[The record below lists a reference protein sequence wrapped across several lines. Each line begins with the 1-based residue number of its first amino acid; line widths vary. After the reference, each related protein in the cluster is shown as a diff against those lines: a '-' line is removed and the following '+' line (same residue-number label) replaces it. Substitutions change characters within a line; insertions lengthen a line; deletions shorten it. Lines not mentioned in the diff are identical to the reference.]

1 MINKFDI
8 QKLRELDILQ
18 VADLLGMGLRN
29 KRALCIHHDD
39 HHPSLAFNVRKN
51 TCHCYSCGFSADT
64 IGLVRERLN
73 LGFSEACHWLADHFD
88 VYIGDDRYGNSAK
101 YGNSARYADKCADKK
116 VLTASDR
123 RMASLRAHFAETHVS
138 HGHLAESSFSG
149 ERNRECPSSAY
160 VAPSAVDVEFYQ
172 QMFRQM
178 HLSESGQR
186 FLFEERLLS
195 PEALKVCQIVSTEQS
210 VCMAR
215 VGRGVFDGPSLIF
228 PYFDQEG
235 RLVSVQSRYLGKPK
249 SESSFD
255 MEKVS
260 IDEVKPDEVKPDDV
274 KPKEIP
280 RFKFAPG
287 SHRMIYG
294 LDRLK
299 DYPPGEP
306 LLITEGPSDCWT
318 ALTLGFHAIAIPSAT
333 LFDRRFQGLLAGRN
347 LHIFPDQDEAGLS
360 LYFELKKALPSLV
373 YHQLP
378 EGCKDLS
385 EYYLKLR
392 RSEGMTLEEAKAK
405 VQSSVSV

>member
-1 MINKFDI
+1 MIQKYDI

-88 VYIGDDRYGNSAK
+88 VYI
-101 YGNSARYADKCADKK
+101 ADEHRDTHRKDVKK
-116 VLTASDR
+116 AVTASDR

-138 HGHLAESSFSG
+138 HGH
-149 ERNRECPSSAY
+149 
-160 VAPSAVDVEFYQ
+160 VAPSSVDVEFYQ

-195 PEALKVCQIVSTEQS
+195 SEALKVCQIVSTEQS

-235 RLVSVQSRYLGKPK
+235 RLFSVQSRYLGKKK
-249 SESSFD
+249 SESSSD
-255 MEKVS
+255 MDKVS
-260 IDEVKPDEVKPDDV
+260 LDEAKPDDVKPDGV

-318 ALTLGFHAIAIPSAT
+318 ALTLGIHAIAIPSAT

-360 LYFELKKALPSLV
+360 LYFELKQALPSLV

-392 RSEGMTLEEAKAK
+392 RREGMTLEEAKVK

>member
-39 HHPSLAFNVRKN
+39 HHPSLAFNVKKN

-88 VYIGDDRYGNSAK
+88 VYIGDDRYGNSA
-101 YGNSARYADKCADKK
+101 RYTEKSADKK
-116 VLTASDR
+116 LLTASDR

-138 HGHLAESSFSG
+138 HGH
-149 ERNRECPSSAY
+149 
-160 VAPSAVDVEFYQ
+160 VAPSSVDVEFYQ

-178 HLSESGQR
+178 HLSESGRR

-195 PEALKVCQIVSTEQS
+195 SEALKVCQIVSTEQS

-249 SESSFD
+249 SESSSD
-255 MEKVS
+255 MDKVS
-260 IDEVKPDEVKPDDV
+260 FDEV

-299 DYPPGEP
+299 DYPPDEP

-360 LYFELKKALPSLV
+360 LYFDLKKALPSLV

-392 RSEGMTLEEAKAK
+392 RREGMTLEEAKAK

>member
-39 HHPSLAFNVRKN
+39 HHPSLAFNVKKN

-73 LGFSEACHWLADHFD
+73 LGFSEACRWLADHFD
-88 VYIGDDRYGNSAK
+88 VYIADEK

-138 HGHLAESSFSG
+138 HG
-149 ERNRECPSSAY
+149 Y
-160 VAPSAVDVEFYQ
+160 VAPSSVDVEFYQ

-235 RLVSVQSRYLGKPK
+235 RLVSVQSRYLGKKK
-249 SESSFD
+249 SESSSD
-255 MEKVS
+255 MDKVS
-260 IDEVKPDEVKPDDV
+260 LDEA

-360 LYFELKKALPSLV
+360 LYFELKQALPSLV

-392 RSEGMTLEEAKAK
+392 RSEGMTLEEEKAK

>member
-1 MINKFDI
+1 MIDKYNI

-39 HHPSLAFNVRKN
+39 HHPSLAFNVKKN

-88 VYIGDDRYGNSAK
+88 VYIGEDRYGNSA
-101 YGNSARYADKCADKK
+101 RYTEKSADKK
-116 VLTASDR
+116 LLTASDR

-138 HGHLAESSFSG
+138 HGH
-149 ERNRECPSSAY
+149 
-160 VAPSAVDVEFYQ
+160 VAPSSVDVEFYQ

-178 HLSESGQR
+178 HLSESGRR

-195 PEALKVCQIVSTEQS
+195 PEVLKVCQIVSTEQS

-249 SESSFD
+249 SESSSD
-255 MEKVS
+255 MDKVS
-260 IDEVKPDEVKPDDV
+260 FDEV

-299 DYPPGEP
+299 DCPPDEP

-318 ALTLGFHAIAIPSAT
+318 ALTLGIHAIAIPSAT

-347 LHIFPDQDEAGLS
+347 LHVFPDQDEAGLS
-360 LYFELKKALPSLV
+360 LYFELKKALSSLV

-392 RSEGMTLEEAKAK
+392 RREGMTLEEAKAK

>member
-39 HHPSLAFNVRKN
+39 HHPSLAFNVKKN
-51 TCHCYSCGFSADT
+51 TCHCYSCGFSADS
-64 IGLVRERLN
+64 IALVRERLN

-123 RMASLRAHFAETHVS
+123 RLASLRAHFAETHVS
-138 HGHLAESSFSG
+138 HGHLAESFSSG

-235 RLVSVQSRYLGKPK
+235 RLFSVQSRYLGKK
-249 SESSFD
+249 
-255 MEKVS
+255 
-260 IDEVKPDEVKPDDV
+260 
-274 KPKEIP
+274 KEIP

-287 SHRMIYG
+287 SHRMVYG

-299 DYPPGEP
+299 GYPPDEP

-360 LYFELKKALPSLV
+360 LYFELKKAFPRLV

>member
-1 MINKFDI
+1 MIDKYNI

-39 HHPSLAFNVRKN
+39 HHPSLAFNVKKN

-64 IGLVRERLN
+64 IALVRERLN

-123 RMASLRAHFAETHVS
+123 RMASLRVHFAETHVS
-138 HGHLAESSFSG
+138 HGH
-149 ERNRECPSSAY
+149 
-160 VAPSAVDVEFYQ
+160 VAPSSVDVEFYQ

-178 HLSESGQR
+178 HLSESGGR

-195 PEALKVCQIVSTEQS
+195 SEALKVCQIVSTEQS

-215 VGRGVFDGPSLIF
+215 VGRGMFDGPSLIF

-235 RLVSVQSRYLGKPK
+235 RLVSVQSRYLGKK
-249 SESSFD
+249 
-255 MEKVS
+255 
-260 IDEVKPDEVKPDDV
+260 
-274 KPKEIP
+274 KEIP

-299 DYPPGEP
+299 DYSPDEP

-318 ALTLGFHAIAIPSAT
+318 ALTLGIHAIAIPSAT

-360 LYFELKKALPSLV
+360 LYFELKKVLPSLV

-405 VQSSVSV
+405 VQGCVSV

>member
-39 HHPSLAFNVRKN
+39 HHPSLAFNVKKN

-73 LGFSEACHWLADHFD
+73 LGFNEACHWLADHFD

-123 RMASLRAHFAETHVS
+123 RLASLRAHFAETHVS
-138 HGHLAESSFSG
+138 HGH
-149 ERNRECPSSAY
+149 
-160 VAPSAVDVEFYQ
+160 VAPSSVDVEFYQ

-178 HLSESGQR
+178 HLSESGRR

-235 RLVSVQSRYLGKPK
+235 RLVSVQSRYLGKK
-249 SESSFD
+249 MSVSSFD
-255 MEKVS
+255 MDKVS
-260 IDEVKPDEVKPDDV
+260 PDGA

-299 DYPPGEP
+299 DYPPDEP

-318 ALTLGFHAIAIPSAT
+318 ALTLGIHAIAIPSAT

-392 RSEGMTLEEAKAK
+392 RREGMTLEEAKTK
-405 VQSSVSV
+405 IQSSVSV

>member
-1 MINKFDI
+1 MIQKYDI

-64 IGLVRERLN
+64 IALVRERLN
-73 LGFSEACHWLADHFD
+73 LGFSEACRWLADHFD
-88 VYIGDDRYGNSAK
+88 VYI
-101 YGNSARYADKCADKK
+101 ADEHRDTHRKDVKK
-116 VLTASDR
+116 AVTASER

-138 HGHLAESSFSG
+138 HGH
-149 ERNRECPSSAY
+149 PSSAY
-160 VAPSAVDVEFYQ
+160 VAPSSVDVEFYQ

-178 HLSESGQR
+178 HLSESGRR
-186 FLFEERLLS
+186 FLFEERLLT
-195 PEALKVCQIVSTEQS
+195 PEALKVCHIVSTEQS

-215 VGRGVFDGPSLIF
+215 VGCGVFDGPSLIF

-235 RLVSVQSRYLGKPK
+235 RLVSVQSRYLGKK
-249 SESSFD
+249 SPESSFD
-255 MEKVS
+255 MNKVS
-260 IDEVKPDEVKPDDV
+260 LDEA

-405 VQSSVSV
+405 AQSSVSI

>member
-18 VADLLGMGLRN
+18 VADFLGMGLRN

-39 HHPSLAFNVRKN
+39 HHPSLAFNVKKN

-88 VYIGDDRYGNSAK
+88 VYIGDEKYGNSAK
-101 YGNSARYADKCADKK
+101 YGKSVKYGNSARCADKCADKK
-116 VLTASDR
+116 LLTASDR
-123 RMASLRAHFAETHVS
+123 RMASLRAHFAETRVSYGHVT
-138 HGHLAESSFSG
+138 ASS
-149 ERNRECPSSAY
+149 
-160 VAPSAVDVEFYQ
+160 VDVEFYQ

-235 RLVSVQSRYLGKPK
+235 RLFSVQSRYLGKK
-249 SESSFD
+249 
-255 MEKVS
+255 
-260 IDEVKPDEVKPDDV
+260 
-274 KPKEIP
+274 KEIP

-299 DYPPGEP
+299 DYPPDEP

-318 ALTLGFHAIAIPSAT
+318 ALTLGIHAIAIPSAT

-392 RSEGMTLEEAKAK
+392 RREGMTLEEAKAK

>member
-1 MINKFDI
+1 MIQKYDI

-39 HHPSLAFNVRKN
+39 HHPSLAFNVGKN

-73 LGFSEACHWLADHFD
+73 LGFSEACRWLADHFD
-88 VYIGDDRYGNSAK
+88 VYIADEK

-123 RMASLRAHFAETHVS
+123 RLASLRAHFAETHVS
-138 HGHLAESSFSG
+138 HG
-149 ERNRECPSSAY
+149 Y
-160 VAPSAVDVEFYQ
+160 VAPSSVDVEFYQ

-178 HLSESGQR
+178 HLSESGRR

-195 PEALKVCQIVSTEQS
+195 PEALKVCHIVSTEQS

-215 VGRGVFDGPSLIF
+215 VGCGVFDGPSLIF

-249 SESSFD
+249 SESSSD
-255 MEKVS
+255 MDKVS
-260 IDEVKPDEVKPDDV
+260 FDEV

-299 DYPPGEP
+299 DYPSDEP

-318 ALTLGFHAIAIPSAT
+318 ALTLGIHAIAIPSAT
-333 LFDRRFQGLLAGRN
+333 LFDHRFQGLLAGRN
-347 LHIFPDQDEAGLS
+347 LHVFPDQDEAGLS
-360 LYFELKKALPSLV
+360 LYFELKKVLPSLV

>member
-1 MINKFDI
+1 MIDKYDI

-39 HHPSLAFNVRKN
+39 HHPSLAFNVKKN
-51 TCHCYSCGFSADT
+51 TCHCYSCGFSAD
-64 IGLVRERLN
+64 IIALVRERLN
-73 LGFSEACHWLADHFD
+73 LGFSEACRWLADHFD
-88 VYIGDDRYGNSAK
+88 VYI
-101 YGNSARYADKCADKK
+101 ADEHRDTHRKDVKK
-116 VLTASDR
+116 AVTASDR

-138 HGHLAESSFSG
+138 HG
-149 ERNRECPSSAY
+149 CPSSAY
-160 VAPSAVDVEFYQ
+160 VAPSSVDVEFYQ

-178 HLSESGQR
+178 HLSESGRR

-235 RLVSVQSRYLGKPK
+235 RLVSVQSRYLGKKRP
-249 SESSFD
+249 ESSFD
-255 MEKVS
+255 MNKVS
-260 IDEVKPDEVKPDDV
+260 LDEA

-299 DYPPGEP
+299 DYPPDEP

-318 ALTLGFHAIAIPSAT
+318 ALTLGIHAIAIPSAT

-392 RSEGMTLEEAKAK
+392 RSEGMTLEEAKTK

>member
-73 LGFSEACHWLADHFD
+73 LGFNEACHWLADHFD
-88 VYIGDDRYGNSAK
+88 VYIADEK
-101 YGNSARYADKCADKK
+101 YGNSARYAEKCTDKK

-123 RMASLRAHFAETHVS
+123 RMAALREQFAETHVS
-138 HGHLAESSFSG
+138 HGHLAESFSSG

-235 RLVSVQSRYLGKPK
+235 RLVSVQSRYLGKKK
-249 SESSFD
+249 SESSSD
-255 MEKVS
+255 MDKVS
-260 IDEVKPDEVKPDDV
+260 LDEA

-378 EGCKDLS
+378 AGCKDLS

-392 RSEGMTLEEAKAK
+392 RSEGMTLEEAKVK

>member
-39 HHPSLAFNVRKN
+39 HHPSLAFNVKKN

-73 LGFSEACHWLADHFD
+73 LGFSEACRWLADHFD
-88 VYIGDDRYGNSAK
+88 VYI
-101 YGNSARYADKCADKK
+101 ADEHRDTHRKDVKK
-116 VLTASDR
+116 AVTASDR

-138 HGHLAESSFSG
+138 HG
-149 ERNRECPSSAY
+149 CPSSAY
-160 VAPSAVDVEFYQ
+160 VAPSSVDVEFYQ

-178 HLSESGQR
+178 HLSESGRR

-228 PYFDQEG
+228 PYFDQQG
-235 RLVSVQSRYLGKPK
+235 KLVSVQSRYLGMKK

-255 MEKVS
+255 MDKVS
-260 IDEVKPDEVKPDDV
+260 SDEA

-318 ALTLGFHAIAIPSAT
+318 ALTLGIHAIAIPSAT

-347 LHIFPDQDEAGLS
+347 LHVFPDQDEAGLS

>member
-1 MINKFDI
+1 MIQKYDI

-39 HHPSLAFNVRKN
+39 HHPSLAFNVKKN

-88 VYIGDDRYGNSAK
+88 VYIGDEK

-138 HGHLAESSFSG
+138 HGHVASSS
-149 ERNRECPSSAY
+149 
-160 VAPSAVDVEFYQ
+160 VDVEFYQ

-235 RLVSVQSRYLGKPK
+235 RLVSVQSRYLGKKK
-249 SESSFD
+249 SESSSD
-255 MEKVS
+255 MDKVS
-260 IDEVKPDEVKPDDV
+260 LDEAKPDDVKPDDV

-299 DYPPGEP
+299 DYPPDEP

-318 ALTLGFHAIAIPSAT
+318 ALTLGIHAIAIPSAT

-347 LHIFPDQDEAGLS
+347 LHVFPDQDEAGLS
-360 LYFELKKALPSLV
+360 LYFELKQALPSLV

-392 RSEGMTLEEAKAK
+392 RREGMTLEEAKAK

>member
-39 HHPSLAFNVRKN
+39 HHPSLAFNVKKN

-73 LGFSEACHWLADHFD
+73 LGFSEACRWLADHFD

-138 HGHLAESSFSG
+138 HGHI
-149 ERNRECPSSAY
+149 
-160 VAPSAVDVEFYQ
+160 APSAVDVEFYQ

-178 HLSESGQR
+178 HLSESGRR

-235 RLVSVQSRYLGKPK
+235 RLVSVQSRYLGKK
-249 SESSFD
+249 
-255 MEKVS
+255 
-260 IDEVKPDEVKPDDV
+260 
-274 KPKEIP
+274 KEIP

-299 DYPPGEP
+299 DYSPDEL

-318 ALTLGFHAIAIPSAT
+318 ALTLGIHAIAIPSAT

-360 LYFELKKALPSLV
+360 LYFELKKAFPRLV

-405 VQSSVSV
+405 VQGCVSV

>member
-1 MINKFDI
+1 MIDKYNI

-18 VADLLGMGLRN
+18 VADLLDMGLRN

-39 HHPSLAFNVRKN
+39 HHPSLAFNVKKN

-64 IGLVRERLN
+64 IALVRERLN

-88 VYIGDDRYGNSAK
+88 VYIGDDRYGNSA
-101 YGNSARYADKCADKK
+101 RYTEKSADKK
-116 VLTASDR
+116 LLTASDR

-138 HGHLAESSFSG
+138 HG
-149 ERNRECPSSAY
+149 Y
-160 VAPSAVDVEFYQ
+160 VAPSSVDVEFYQ

-178 HLSESGQR
+178 HLSESGRR

-249 SESSFD
+249 SESSSD
-255 MEKVS
+255 MDKVS
-260 IDEVKPDEVKPDDV
+260 FDEV

-299 DYPPGEP
+299 DYPSDEP

-318 ALTLGFHAIAIPSAT
+318 ALTLGIHAIAIPSAT
-333 LFDRRFQGLLAGRN
+333 LFDHRFQGLLAGRN

-405 VQSSVSV
+405 VQSSVNV

>member
-39 HHPSLAFNVRKN
+39 HHPSLAFNVKKN

-73 LGFSEACHWLADHFD
+73 LGFSEACRWLADHFD
-88 VYIGDDRYGNSAK
+88 VYIGDEK
-101 YGNSARYADKCADKK
+101 YGNSARYTEKSADKK
-116 VLTASDR
+116 LLTASDR
-123 RMASLRAHFAETHVS
+123 RMASMRAHFAETHVS
-138 HGHLAESSFSG
+138 HG
-149 ERNRECPSSAY
+149 Y
-160 VAPSAVDVEFYQ
+160 VAPSSVDVEFYQ

-215 VGRGVFDGPSLIF
+215 VGCGVFDGPSLIF

-235 RLVSVQSRYLGKPK
+235 RLVSVQSRYLGKKRP
-249 SESSFD
+249 ESSFD
-255 MEKVS
+255 MNKAS
-260 IDEVKPDEVKPDDV
+260 LDEA

-299 DYPPGEP
+299 DYPPDEP

-318 ALTLGFHAIAIPSAT
+318 ALTLGIHAIAIPSAT

>member
-39 HHPSLAFNVRKN
+39 HHPSLAFNVKKN

-64 IGLVRERLN
+64 IALVRERLN
-73 LGFSEACHWLADHFD
+73 LGFSEACRWLADHFD
-88 VYIGDDRYGNSAK
+88 VYI
-101 YGNSARYADKCADKK
+101 ADEHRDTHRKDVKK
-116 VLTASDR
+116 AVTASDR

-138 HGHLAESSFSG
+138 HGH
-149 ERNRECPSSAY
+149 PSSAY
-160 VAPSAVDVEFYQ
+160 VAPSSVDVEFYQ

-215 VGRGVFDGPSLIF
+215 VGCGVFDGPSLIF

-235 RLVSVQSRYLGKPK
+235 RLVSVQSRYLGKKRP
-249 SESSFD
+249 ESSFD
-255 MEKVS
+255 MNKVS
-260 IDEVKPDEVKPDDV
+260 LDEA

-299 DYPPGEP
+299 DYPPDEP

-318 ALTLGFHAIAIPSAT
+318 ALTLGIHAIAIPSAT

-392 RSEGMTLEEAKAK
+392 RSEGMTLEEAKVK

>member
-1 MINKFDI
+1 MIDKYNI

-39 HHPSLAFNVRKN
+39 HHPSLAFNVKKN

-88 VYIGDDRYGNSAK
+88 VYIADDRYGNSARNAEK
-101 YGNSARYADKCADKK
+101 SADKK

-123 RMASLRAHFAETHVS
+123 RMAALRAHFAETHVS
-138 HGHLAESSFSG
+138 HGHLAESSSSG
-149 ERNRECPSSAY
+149 EKNGRCQSSAY
-160 VAPSAVDVEFYQ
+160 VAQASVDVEFYQ

-195 PEALKVCQIVSTEQS
+195 PEALNICQIVSTEQS

-235 RLVSVQSRYLGKPK
+235 RLVSVQSRYLGKKK

-255 MEKVS
+255 MDKVS
-260 IDEVKPDEVKPDDV
+260 SDEA

-299 DYPPGEP
+299 DYPPDEP

-318 ALTLGFHAIAIPSAT
+318 ALTLGIHAIAIPSAT
-333 LFDRRFQGLLAGRN
+333 LFDRSFQGLLAGRN

-378 EGCKDLS
+378 GGCKDLS

-405 VQSSVSV
+405 AQDCVSV

>member
-39 HHPSLAFNVRKN
+39 HHPSLAFNVKKN
-51 TCHCYSCGFSADT
+51 TCHCYSCEFSADT

-73 LGFSEACHWLADHFD
+73 LGFSEACRWLADHFD
-88 VYIGDDRYGNSAK
+88 VYIADEK
-101 YGNSARYADKCADKK
+101 YGNSARYAEKSADKK
-116 VLTASDR
+116 LLTASDR

-138 HGHLAESSFSG
+138 HGHLA
-149 ERNRECPSSAY
+149 Y
-160 VAPSAVDVEFYQ
+160 VAPSSVDVEFYQ

-178 HLSESGQR
+178 HLSESGRR

-235 RLVSVQSRYLGKPK
+235 RLVSVQSRYLGKK
-249 SESSFD
+249 
-255 MEKVS
+255 
-260 IDEVKPDEVKPDDV
+260 
-274 KPKEIP
+274 KEIP

-299 DYPPGEP
+299 DYPSDEP

-318 ALTLGFHAIAIPSAT
+318 ALTLGIHAIAIPSAT

-392 RSEGMTLEEAKAK
+392 RREGMTLEEAKSK

>member
-64 IGLVRERLN
+64 IALVRERLN
-73 LGFSEACHWLADHFD
+73 LGFNEACHWLADHFD
-88 VYIGDDRYGNSAK
+88 VYIADEK
-101 YGNSARYADKCADKK
+101 YGNSARYTEKSADKK
-116 VLTASDR
+116 LLTASDR

-138 HGHLAESSFSG
+138 HGHLAESFSSG

-178 HLSESGQR
+178 HLSESGRR

-260 IDEVKPDEVKPDDV
+260 IDEA

-318 ALTLGFHAIAIPSAT
+318 ALTLGIHAIAIPSAT

-405 VQSSVSV
+405 VQGCVSV

>member
-39 HHPSLAFNVRKN
+39 HHPSLAFNVKKN

-73 LGFSEACHWLADHFD
+73 LGFSEACRWLADHFD
-88 VYIGDDRYGNSAK
+88 VYIGDEK
-101 YGNSARYADKCADKK
+101 YGNSARYTEKSADKK
-116 VLTASDR
+116 LLTASDR

-138 HGHLAESSFSG
+138 HGH
-149 ERNRECPSSAY
+149 
-160 VAPSAVDVEFYQ
+160 VAPSSVDVEFYQ

-186 FLFEERLLS
+186 FLFEDRLLS

-215 VGRGVFDGPSLIF
+215 VGRGVFDGPSIIF

-235 RLVSVQSRYLGKPK
+235 RLVSVQSRYLGKKRP
-249 SESSFD
+249 ESSFD
-255 MEKVS
+255 MNKAS
-260 IDEVKPDEVKPDDV
+260 LDEA

-299 DYPPGEP
+299 DYPPDEP

-318 ALTLGFHAIAIPSAT
+318 ALTLGIHAIAIPSAT

-392 RSEGMTLEEAKAK
+392 RSEGMMLEEAKVK

>member
-1 MINKFDI
+1 MIDKYNI

-39 HHPSLAFNVRKN
+39 HHPSLAFNVKKN

-73 LGFSEACHWLADHFD
+73 LGFNEACHWLADHFD
-88 VYIGDDRYGNSAK
+88 VYIGDDRYGK
-101 YGNSARYADKCADKK
+101 SARNAEKSADKK

-123 RMASLRAHFAETHVS
+123 RMAALREHFAETHVS
-138 HGHLAESSFSG
+138 HGHLAESSSSG
-149 ERNRECPSSAY
+149 EKNGRCQSSAY
-160 VAPSAVDVEFYQ
+160 VAQASVDVEFYQ

-249 SESSFD
+249 SESSLD
-255 MEKVS
+255 MDKVS
-260 IDEVKPDEVKPDDV
+260 LDEAKPDDV

-299 DYPPGEP
+299 DYSPDEL

-318 ALTLGFHAIAIPSAT
+318 ALTLGIHAIAIPSAT
-333 LFDRRFQGLLAGRN
+333 LFDRRFQELLAGRN

-405 VQSSVSV
+405 VQGCVSV

>member
-1 MINKFDI
+1 MIQKYDI

-64 IGLVRERLN
+64 IALVRERLN
-73 LGFSEACHWLADHFD
+73 LGFSEACRWLADHFD
-88 VYIGDDRYGNSAK
+88 VYI
-101 YGNSARYADKCADKK
+101 ADEHRDTHRKDVKK
-116 VLTASDR
+116 AVTASDR

-138 HGHLAESSFSG
+138 HGH
-149 ERNRECPSSAY
+149 PSSAY
-160 VAPSAVDVEFYQ
+160 VAPSSVDVEFYQ

-178 HLSESGQR
+178 HLSESGRR

-215 VGRGVFDGPSLIF
+215 VGCGVFDGPSLIF

-235 RLVSVQSRYLGKPK
+235 RLVSVQSRYLGKK
-249 SESSFD
+249 RTESSFD
-255 MEKVS
+255 MNKVS
-260 IDEVKPDEVKPDDV
+260 LDGVM
-274 KPKEIP
+274 PKEIP

-318 ALTLGFHAIAIPSAT
+318 ALTLGIHAIAIPSAT

-347 LHIFPDQDEAGLS
+347 LHVFPDQDEAGLS
-360 LYFELKKALPSLV
+360 LYFELKKAFPRLV

-405 VQSSVSV
+405 VQSSVSI

>member
-1 MINKFDI
+1 MIQKYDI

-64 IGLVRERLN
+64 IALVRERLN
-73 LGFSEACHWLADHFD
+73 LGFSEACRWLADHFD
-88 VYIGDDRYGNSAK
+88 VYIADEK

-138 HGHLAESSFSG
+138 HGHLAESFSSG

-160 VAPSAVDVEFYQ
+160 VAPSSVDVEFYQ

-235 RLVSVQSRYLGKPK
+235 RLVSVQSRYLGKKK
-249 SESSFD
+249 SESSSD
-255 MEKVS
+255 MDKVS
-260 IDEVKPDEVKPDDV
+260 IDEA

-318 ALTLGFHAIAIPSAT
+318 ALTLGIHAIAIPSAT

-405 VQSSVSV
+405 VQGCVSV

>member
-1 MINKFDI
+1 MIQKYDI

-73 LGFSEACHWLADHFD
+73 LGFSEACRWLADHFD
-88 VYIGDDRYGNSAK
+88 VYI
-101 YGNSARYADKCADKK
+101 ADEHRDTHRKDVKK
-116 VLTASDR
+116 AVTASDR

-138 HGHLAESSFSG
+138 HGH
-149 ERNRECPSSAY
+149 PSSAY

-178 HLSESGQR
+178 HLSESGRR

-235 RLVSVQSRYLGKPK
+235 RLVSVQSRYLGKKRP
-249 SESSFD
+249 ESSFD
-255 MEKVS
+255 MNKVS
-260 IDEVKPDEVKPDDV
+260 LDEA

-333 LFDRRFQGLLAGRN
+333 LFDRSFQALLTGRN

-405 VQSSVSV
+405 VQGSVSI

>member
-73 LGFSEACHWLADHFD
+73 LGFSEACRWLADHFD
-88 VYIGDDRYGNSAK
+88 VYI
-101 YGNSARYADKCADKK
+101 ADEHRDTHRKDVKK
-116 VLTASDR
+116 AVTASDR

-138 HGHLAESSFSG
+138 HG
-149 ERNRECPSSAY
+149 CPSSAY
-160 VAPSAVDVEFYQ
+160 VAPSSVDVEFYQ

-178 HLSESGQR
+178 HLSESGRR

-195 PEALKVCQIVSTEQS
+195 PEALKVCHIVSTEQS

-235 RLVSVQSRYLGKPK
+235 RLVSVQSRYLGKKRP
-249 SESSFD
+249 ESSFD
-255 MEKVS
+255 MNKVS
-260 IDEVKPDEVKPDDV
+260 LDEA

-318 ALTLGFHAIAIPSAT
+318 ALTLGIHAIAIPSAT

>member
-1 MINKFDI
+1 MIQKYDI

-64 IGLVRERLN
+64 IALVRERLN
-73 LGFSEACHWLADHFD
+73 LGFSEACRWLADHFD
-88 VYIGDDRYGNSAK
+88 VYIADEK

-138 HGHLAESSFSG
+138 HGH
-149 ERNRECPSSAY
+149 PSSAY
-160 VAPSAVDVEFYQ
+160 VAPSSVDVEFYQ

-235 RLVSVQSRYLGKPK
+235 RLVSVQSRYLGKKK
-249 SESSFD
+249 SESSLD
-255 MEKVS
+255 MDKVS
-260 IDEVKPDEVKPDDV
+260 SDEA

-392 RSEGMTLEEAKAK
+392 RSEGMTLEKAKAK
-405 VQSSVSV
+405 VQGCVSV

>member
-39 HHPSLAFNVRKN
+39 HHPSLAFNVKKN

-64 IGLVRERLN
+64 IALVRERLN
-73 LGFSEACHWLADHFD
+73 LGFSEACRWLADHFD
-88 VYIGDDRYGNSAK
+88 VYIGDEK
-101 YGNSARYADKCADKK
+101 YGNSARYTEKSADKK
-116 VLTASDR
+116 LLTASDR

-138 HGHLAESSFSG
+138 HGHVASSS
-149 ERNRECPSSAY
+149 
-160 VAPSAVDVEFYQ
+160 VDVEFYQ

-215 VGRGVFDGPSLIF
+215 VGCGVFDGPSLIF

-235 RLVSVQSRYLGKPK
+235 RLVSVQSRYLGKKRP
-249 SESSFD
+249 ESSFD
-255 MEKVS
+255 MNKAS
-260 IDEVKPDEVKPDDV
+260 LDEA

-299 DYPPGEP
+299 DYPPDEP

-318 ALTLGFHAIAIPSAT
+318 ALTLGIHAIAIPSAT

-392 RSEGMTLEEAKAK
+392 RSEGMMLEEAKVK

>member
-39 HHPSLAFNVRKN
+39 HHPSLAFNVKKN

-123 RMASLRAHFAETHVS
+123 RLASLRAHFAETHVS
-138 HGHLAESSFSG
+138 HGH
-149 ERNRECPSSAY
+149 
-160 VAPSAVDVEFYQ
+160 VAPSSVDVEFYQ

-178 HLSESGQR
+178 HLSESGRR

-249 SESSFD
+249 SESSLD
-255 MEKVS
+255 MDKVS
-260 IDEVKPDEVKPDDV
+260 LDEV

-299 DYPPGEP
+299 DYPPDEP
-306 LLITEGPSDCWT
+306 LLITEGSSDCWT

-347 LHIFPDQDEAGLS
+347 LHVFPDQDEAGLS
-360 LYFELKKALPSLV
+360 LYFELKKALSSLV

-392 RSEGMTLEEAKAK
+392 RSEGMTLEEARAK
-405 VQSSVSV
+405 VHSSVSV

>member
-39 HHPSLAFNVRKN
+39 HHPSLAFNVKKN

-88 VYIGDDRYGNSAK
+88 VYIGDDRYGNSA
-101 YGNSARYADKCADKK
+101 RYTEKNADKK
-116 VLTASDR
+116 LLTASDR
-123 RMASLRAHFAETHVS
+123 RMASMRAHFAETHVS
-138 HGHLAESSFSG
+138 HGH
-149 ERNRECPSSAY
+149 
-160 VAPSAVDVEFYQ
+160 VAPSSVDVEFYQ

-215 VGRGVFDGPSLIF
+215 VGCGVFDGPSLIF

-235 RLVSVQSRYLGKPK
+235 RLVSVQSRYLGKKRP
-249 SESSFD
+249 ESSFD
-255 MEKVS
+255 MNKAS
-260 IDEVKPDEVKPDDV
+260 LDEA

-299 DYPPGEP
+299 DYPPDEP

-318 ALTLGFHAIAIPSAT
+318 ALTLGIHAIAIPSAT

>member
-1 MINKFDI
+1 MIQKYDI

-73 LGFSEACHWLADHFD
+73 LGFSEACRWLADHFD
-88 VYIGDDRYGNSAK
+88 VYI
-101 YGNSARYADKCADKK
+101 ADEHRDTHRKDVKK
-116 VLTASDR
+116 AVTASER

-138 HGHLAESSFSG
+138 HGH
-149 ERNRECPSSAY
+149 PSSAY
-160 VAPSAVDVEFYQ
+160 VAPSSVDVEFYQ

-178 HLSESGQR
+178 HLSESGRR

-235 RLVSVQSRYLGKPK
+235 RLVSVQSRYLGKKRP
-249 SESSFD
+249 ESSFD
-255 MEKVS
+255 MNKVS
-260 IDEVKPDEVKPDDV
+260 VDEA

-318 ALTLGFHAIAIPSAT
+318 ALTLGFHAIAIPSTT
-333 LFDRRFQGLLAGRN
+333 LFDRSFQALLAGRN

-405 VQSSVSV
+405 VHGSVSV

>member
-1 MINKFDI
+1 MIDKYNI

-39 HHPSLAFNVRKN
+39 HHPSLAFNVKKN

-73 LGFSEACHWLADHFD
+73 LGFSEACRWLADHFD
-88 VYIGDDRYGNSAK
+88 VYIGDEK
-101 YGNSARYADKCADKK
+101 YGNSARYTEKSADKK
-116 VLTASDR
+116 LLTASDR

-138 HGHLAESSFSG
+138 HGHVASSS
-149 ERNRECPSSAY
+149 
-160 VAPSAVDVEFYQ
+160 VDVEFYQ

-186 FLFEERLLS
+186 FLFEDRLLS

-215 VGRGVFDGPSLIF
+215 VGRGVFDGPSIIF

-235 RLVSVQSRYLGKPK
+235 RLVSVQSRYLGKKRP
-249 SESSFD
+249 ESSFD
-255 MEKVS
+255 MNKAS
-260 IDEVKPDEVKPDDV
+260 LDEA

-299 DYPPGEP
+299 DYPPDEP

-318 ALTLGFHAIAIPSAT
+318 ALTLGIHAIAIPSAT

-392 RSEGMTLEEAKAK
+392 RREGMTLEEAKAK

>member
-1 MINKFDI
+1 MIDKYDI

-64 IGLVRERLN
+64 IALVRERLN
-73 LGFSEACHWLADHFD
+73 LGFSEACRWLADHFD
-88 VYIGDDRYGNSAK
+88 VYI
-101 YGNSARYADKCADKK
+101 ADEHRDTHRKDVKK
-116 VLTASDR
+116 AVTASDR
-123 RMASLRAHFAETHVS
+123 RMVSLRAHFAETHVS
-138 HGHLAESSFSG
+138 HG
-149 ERNRECPSSAY
+149 CPSSAY
-160 VAPSAVDVEFYQ
+160 VAPSSVDVEFYQ

-178 HLSESGQR
+178 HLSESGRR

-235 RLVSVQSRYLGKPK
+235 RLVSVQSRYLGKKRP
-249 SESSFD
+249 ESSFD
-255 MEKVS
+255 MNKVS
-260 IDEVKPDEVKPDDV
+260 LDEA

-318 ALTLGFHAIAIPSAT
+318 ALTLGIHAIAIPSAT
-333 LFDRRFQGLLAGRN
+333 LFDRCFQGLLAGRN

-392 RSEGMTLEEAKAK
+392 RREGMTQEEAKAK
-405 VQSSVSV
+405 AQGCVSV

>member
-1 MINKFDI
+1 MIDKYNI

-39 HHPSLAFNVRKN
+39 HHPSLAFNVKKN

-73 LGFSEACHWLADHFD
+73 LGFSEACRWLADHFN
-88 VYIGDDRYGNSAK
+88 VYI
-101 YGNSARYADKCADKK
+101 ADEHRDTHRKDVKK
-116 VLTASDR
+116 AVTASDR
-123 RMASLRAHFAETHVS
+123 RMAALRAHFAETHVS
-138 HGHLAESSFSG
+138 HGHLAD
-149 ERNRECPSSAY
+149 
-160 VAPSAVDVEFYQ
+160 VAPSSVDVEFYQ

-215 VGRGVFDGPSLIF
+215 MGRGVFDGPSLIF
-228 PYFDQEG
+228 PYLDQEG
-235 RLVSVQSRYLGKPK
+235 RLVSVQSRYLG
-249 SESSFD
+249 
-255 MEKVS
+255 
-260 IDEVKPDEVKPDDV
+260 

-318 ALTLGFHAIAIPSAT
+318 ALTLGIHAIAIPSAT

-347 LHIFPDQDEAGLS
+347 LHIFSDQDEAGLS

-405 VQSSVSV
+405 VQGCVSI

>member
-1 MINKFDI
+1 MIQKYDI

-73 LGFSEACHWLADHFD
+73 LGFSEACRWLADHFD
-88 VYIGDDRYGNSAK
+88 VYI
-101 YGNSARYADKCADKK
+101 ADEHRDTHRKDVKK
-116 VLTASDR
+116 AVTASDR
-123 RMASLRAHFAETHVS
+123 RMASMRAHFAETHVS
-138 HGHLAESSFSG
+138 HGH
-149 ERNRECPSSAY
+149 PSSAY
-160 VAPSAVDVEFYQ
+160 VAPSSVDVEFYQ

-228 PYFDQEG
+228 PYNDLEG
-235 RLVSVQSRYLGKPK
+235 RLVSVQSRYLGKKK
-249 SESSFD
+249 SESSSD
-255 MEKVS
+255 MDKVS
-260 IDEVKPDEVKPDDV
+260 IDEA

-280 RFKFAPG
+280 RFQFAPG

-299 DYPPGEP
+299 NYPPDEP

-318 ALTLGFHAIAIPSAT
+318 ALTLGIHAIAIPSAT

-392 RSEGMTLEEAKAK
+392 RSEGMTLEEAKVK
-405 VQSSVSV
+405 TQGCVSV

>member
-39 HHPSLAFNVRKN
+39 HHPSLAFNVKKN

-73 LGFSEACHWLADHFD
+73 LGFSEACRWLADHFD
-88 VYIGDDRYGNSAK
+88 VYIGDEK
-101 YGNSARYADKCADKK
+101 YGNSARYTEKSADKK
-116 VLTASDR
+116 LLTASDR

-138 HGHLAESSFSG
+138 HGH
-149 ERNRECPSSAY
+149 
-160 VAPSAVDVEFYQ
+160 VAPSSVDVEFYQ

-215 VGRGVFDGPSLIF
+215 VGCGVFDGPSLIF

-235 RLVSVQSRYLGKPK
+235 RLVSVQSRYLGKKRP
-249 SESSFD
+249 ESSFD
-255 MEKVS
+255 MNKAS
-260 IDEVKPDEVKPDDV
+260 LDEA

-299 DYPPGEP
+299 DCPPDEP
-306 LLITEGPSDCWT
+306 LLIIEGPSDCWT
-318 ALTLGFHAIAIPSAT
+318 ALTLGIHAIAIPSAT

-392 RSEGMTLEEAKAK
+392 RIEGMTLEEAKDK

>member
-1 MINKFDI
+1 MIDKFNI

-39 HHPSLAFNVRKN
+39 HHPSLAFNVKKN

-73 LGFSEACHWLADHFD
+73 LGFSEACRWLADHFD
-88 VYIGDDRYGNSAK
+88 VYIGDEK
-101 YGNSARYADKCADKK
+101 YGNSARYTDKSADKK

-138 HGHLAESSFSG
+138 HGH
-149 ERNRECPSSAY
+149 
-160 VAPSAVDVEFYQ
+160 VAPSSVDVEFYQ

-235 RLVSVQSRYLGKPK
+235 RLVSVQSRYLGKKK
-249 SESSFD
+249 SESSSD
-255 MEKVS
+255 MDKVS
-260 IDEVKPDEVKPDDV
+260 IDEA

-294 LDRLK
+294 FDRLK
-299 DYPPGEP
+299 DYSPDEP

-318 ALTLGFHAIAIPSAT
+318 ALTLGIHAIAIPSAT

-360 LYFELKKALPSLV
+360 LYFELKKALSSLV

>member
-1 MINKFDI
+1 MIQKYDI

-64 IGLVRERLN
+64 IALVRERLN
-73 LGFSEACHWLADHFD
+73 LGFSEACRWLADHFD
-88 VYIGDDRYGNSAK
+88 VYI
-101 YGNSARYADKCADKK
+101 ADEHRDTHRKDVKK
-116 VLTASDR
+116 AVTASDR
-123 RMASLRAHFAETHVS
+123 RLASLRAHFAETHVS
-138 HGHLAESSFSG
+138 HGH
-149 ERNRECPSSAY
+149 PSSAY
-160 VAPSAVDVEFYQ
+160 VAPSSVDVEFYQ

-178 HLSESGQR
+178 HLSESGRR

-235 RLVSVQSRYLGKPK
+235 RLVSVQSRYLGKK
-249 SESSFD
+249 RTESSFD
-255 MEKVS
+255 MNKVS
-260 IDEVKPDEVKPDDV
+260 LDGVM
-274 KPKEIP
+274 PKEIP

-299 DYPPGEP
+299 DYLPDEP

-318 ALTLGFHAIAIPSAT
+318 ALTLGIHAIAIPSAT

-405 VQSSVSV
+405 VHGSVSV

>member
-1 MINKFDI
+1 MIQKYDI

-73 LGFSEACHWLADHFD
+73 LGFSEACRWLADHFD
-88 VYIGDDRYGNSAK
+88 VYI
-101 YGNSARYADKCADKK
+101 ADEHRDTHRKDVKK
-116 VLTASDR
+116 AVTASDR

-138 HGHLAESSFSG
+138 HG
-149 ERNRECPSSAY
+149 CPSSAY
-160 VAPSAVDVEFYQ
+160 VAPSSVDVEFYQ
-172 QMFRQM
+172 QIFRQM
-178 HLSESGQR
+178 HLSESGRR

-228 PYFDQEG
+228 PYFNQEG
-235 RLVSVQSRYLGKPK
+235 RLVSVQSRYLGKKRP
-249 SESSFD
+249 ESSFD
-255 MEKVS
+255 MNKVS
-260 IDEVKPDEVKPDDV
+260 LDEA

-385 EYYLKLR
+385 EYYLMLR

-405 VQSSVSV
+405 VQSSVNV